1 MTGVKTANKATQSYE
16 TTVEV
21 CCHRVAVRY
30 WGFDHELT
38 DELIEVL
45 TNEGEERAQSC
56 IVEGYRSGQLC
67 CFYHDDETEEEIF
80 GWWEIE
86 TD

>member
-1 MTGVKTANKATQSYE
+1 MTVATANKTNSFE

-30 WGFDHELT
+30 WDIDHELT
-38 DELIEVL
+38 DELIDEL
-45 TNEGEERAQSC
+45 TEHGEERARDC
-56 IVEGYRSGQLC
+56 IVEGCRSGQLC

>member
-1 MTGVKTANKATQSYE
+1 MSATKPVAGTFE

-30 WGFDHELT
+30 WDFDHELT
-38 DELIEVL
+38 DELRERL
-45 TNEGEERAQSC
+45 TEEGEECAKAC
-56 IVEGYRSGQLC
+56 IIDGCSSGSLNC
-67 CFYHDDETEEEIF
+67 YHVDDNGGEEEIH

-86 TD
+86 ND